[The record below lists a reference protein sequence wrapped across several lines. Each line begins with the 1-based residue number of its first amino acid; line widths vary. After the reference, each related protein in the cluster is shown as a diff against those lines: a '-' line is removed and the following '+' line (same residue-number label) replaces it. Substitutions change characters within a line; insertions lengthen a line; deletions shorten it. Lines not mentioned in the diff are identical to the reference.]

1 MSMEVHDAIRTRK
14 SVRTYDSRPIHED
27 VLSRILEAGRLAPS
41 AMNYQPWKF
50 IVVKDQAN
58 REKLTDGRYAKF
70 LKDCPVVIVGCGD
83 SAKSPEWCV
92 VDTTIALEN
101 MVLAATAEGVGTCWI
116 GSFYEEKIKK
126 ALNVPDSHTV
136 VAMLAVGYPKDKDE
150 LSPAKPRKHNR
161 KAMDEVVRLEEFGKV

>member
-1 MSMEVHDAIRTRK
+1 MEVHDAIRTRK
-14 SVRTYDSRPIHED
+14 SVRAYDPRPIPDE
-27 VLSRILEAGRLAPS
+27 VLERILEAGRTAPS
-41 AMNYQPWKF
+41 ANNRQPWKF

-58 REKLTDGRYAKF
+58 REKLTDGKYAKF
-70 LKDCPVVIVGCGD
+70 LKDCPVVIAGCGD
-83 SAKSPEWCV
+83 TAASPEWCV

-116 GSFYEEKIKK
+116 GSFYEDKVKSALKI
-126 ALNVPDSHTV
+126 PGSHKV

-161 KAMDEVVRLEEFGKV
+161 KAPEEIFYSEEFGRS

>member
-1 MSMEVHDAIRTRK
+1 MEVHDAIRTRK

>member
-1 MSMEVHDAIRTRK
+1 MEVHDAIRTRK

-101 MVLAATAEGVGTCWI
+101 MVIAATAEGVGTCWI